1 MSETIASVEG
11 EAEFVCEARVEE
23 EESSIEEN
31 AKVGY
36 KGSPRGVLDS
46 SILKNPV
53 RAS

>member
-11 EAEFVCEARVEE
+11 EIESVCEARVGE
-23 EESSIEEN
+23 EESSIEESE
-31 AKVGY
+31 KVWY